1 MKKLIKEII
10 RFISNK
16 KNQFDVLESYGIE
29 PKVIF
34 DVGANKGL
42 TIDLYSKHFKNS
54 KIYAFEAIPE
64 LGFELKK
71 RYLSNSRIVV
81 IPNALDKE
89 KGTRIFNQTVI
100 SGNSSFFDISD
111 QQKESVNHNDVTRL
125 DKKIEIQCI
134 TLDDYTQ
141 EKNIEK
147 IDFMKM
153 DIQGAETL
161 ALEGASRLLKKGV
174 ISAIYV
180 EVMFAKVYENQCF
193 YHDISSFLLDKGYW
207 FYNFFDS
214 SCQSDGSLIHS
225 NALFFSPK
233 IERKKWS

>member
-1 MKKLIKEII
+1 MKKFIKKII
-10 RFISNK
+10 RHSSHK
-16 KNQFDVLESYGIE
+16 KTPFHILEIYGIQ

-42 TIDLYSKHFKNS
+42 TIDLFKQYFRNS

-64 LGFELKK
+64 LGAELEKK
-71 RYLSNSRIVV
+71 YLDNSEIIIV
-81 IPNALDKE
+81 PNALDKE
-89 KGTRIFNQTVI
+89 QGTRAFNQTVI
-100 SGNSSFFDISD
+100 SGNSSFFDISS
-111 QQKESVNHNDVTRL
+111 QQKQSINHSNVTQI
-125 DKKIEIQCI
+125 DKKIEVQCI

-141 EKNIEK
+141 ENSIEQ

-161 ALEGASRLLKKGV
+161 ALEGANQILNAGL

-180 EVMFAKVYENQCF
+180 EVMFAKVYENQSF

-207 FYNFFDS
+207 FYDFFS
-214 SCQSDGSLIHS
+214 SSHQSDGSLIHS